1 MPFVTDDMRAL
12 IGVPGPRLTAPYP
25 LGADELRRFVQGVM
39 EGNPVHW
46 DEAAARDSR
55 YGEVVA
61 TPLFPM
67 HSTTRRAP
75 GTADP
80 LDRVHDDPGWD
91 GTDLAAGLGGL
102 PPIEV
107 PLKRVLNGGTEAEF
121 FRLAKL
127 GDVITAQSVYTDIT
141 EREGRS
147 GPMVLVKVQTTY
159 TNGDDEKLL
168 VSTMTVIMR

>member
-46 DEAAARDSR
+46 DPAAARDSR
-55 YGEVVA
+55 YVEVVA

-75 GTADP
+75 GTPDP